1 MKAAAKRTVELE
13 LRELIEGNPV
23 TAGMTVRVHGRHFV
37 LGRPDP
43 CPDGPFP
50 NLVPDER
57 VRLTHLGG
65 TKYGL
70 SVHRHTGRWQKTPF
84 SGSLAELLDTLAGP
98 MQHLVAGW

>member
-1 MKAAAKRTVELE
+1 VELE

-23 TAGMTVRVHGRHFV
+23 TAGMTLRVHGRHFV
-37 LGRPDP
+37 LGRSDP

-70 SVHRHTGRWQKTPF
+70 SVLRHTGRWQKTPF

-98 MQHLVAGW
+98 MQHLVVGW